1 MISVRVEYSQ
11 LRDLQGRFRRL
22 ADTGANEVV
31 AETVKDITERVYRH
45 AQENIRSLFN
55 TSGKMENALRMTFS
69 AAGARSTGSVS
80 IEGVGYVTQELG
92 GTRPFAILP
101 RQANALSFMG
111 EAGHVFASV
120 VLHPPLRRRSYL
132 GLALEQTR
140 GEMGEILAS
149 HQVGAKMVRR

>member
-11 LRDLQGRFRRL
+11 LRDLQGRFQRL
-22 ADTGANEVV
+22 ADVGARELV

-55 TSGKMENALRMTFS
+55 TSGKMENALRMTIT
-69 AAGARSTGSVS
+69 AVGGSVS

-92 GTRPFAILP
+92 GTRPYAILP
-101 RQANALSFMG
+101 RQANALSFIG
-111 EAGHVFASV
+111 EAGQVFASV
-120 VLHPPLRRRSYL
+120 VLHPPLRARSYL

-140 GEMGEILAS
+140 GEMDEIFANRVS
-149 HQVGAKMVRR
+149 AKMVQK